1 MKNLRRIMGNIL
13 LSVFIITVFIPY
25 FGLSEQAIIN
35 TGGGTLNVR
44 QEESTKSKL
53 ITRLKNGTL
62 VEADKIGDEWTH
74 IFSGK
79 TEGYV
84 QTKYLKFSGQ
94 IAGKDVYSNGDT
106 LYVRESPDNE
116 SRILSVVS
124 CQEPIHVISTE
135 NGWSMV
141 SVGSVRGYIQYEKI
155 SNQNDKA
162 TQPANA
168 VLTQGILLKKQAVY
182 SQPDKKSKV
191 ITTLPKKWSAS
202 AIQYDSKWCMVYVD
216 GEYGYVPSSAIQMTG
231 ADIVN
236 EKADA
241 MNINDYTASYYN
253 GKVLSKTLSLYASPT
268 DDLQNTWLT
277 VDLSEGED
285 FKVLQRD
292 YEYEG
297 NQWARIWLNDGT
309 IGWIPVDGVT
319 FSSEMSTYHYAN
331 PISKGATATAYVG
344 ETDAKVYEGPT
355 ARTKTLGTIPSGSEI
370 QITIGDAFSG
380 ITYQGLHG
388 WISNND
394 ITFGFAI
401 SGNWQEESTDNAS
414 APAATPRP
422 VADDTNFISTET
434 AKSKAIS
441 ALKKKYSK
449 FNESNL
455 VCSHETY
462 GSSLWG
468 IKGPLD
474 FFVFSRKDGK
484 YMYGVM
490 IDSITGETLYIEDYT
505 SFGTESKADVPATR
519 KPDPTATPLP
529 DYAISASQAR
539 SIADSALASAYGDFA
554 GAPVTSVLCDAYA
567 WKPGYEGPFWQLDYI
582 DTDGNCIFMCMVHCD
597 TGNVIYINDTW
608 DASLTEIDYSDPIP
622 TEEPPQGE
630 IMSQEAAKDIGYRY
644 LSAKYPSFISTQFER
659 VEESFS
665 DEGKHGPYYR
675 FSYYK
680 EGERY
685 STYSVDVNAIT
696 GEIEYSFGGM
706 PDEGNG

>member
-1 MKNLRRIMGNIL
+1 MKNLRRITWTVL
-13 LSVFIITVFIPY
+13 LSFFMISVFFPGAA
-25 FGLSEQAIIN
+25 FPEQAIIS

-44 QEESTKSKL
+44 QEESTRSKL
-53 ITRLKNGTL
+53 ITRLQNGTL
-62 VEADKIGDEWTH
+62 VEADKVGDEWTH
-74 IFSGK
+74 IISGK
-79 TEGYV
+79 VEGYV
-84 QTKYLKFSGQ
+84 QTKYLRLSGQ
-94 IAGKDVYSNGDT
+94 ITGKDVYSNGDT
-106 LYVRESPDNE
+106 LYVREAPDDE
-116 SRILSVVS
+116 SKILSVVS
-124 CQEPIHVISTE
+124 CREPVHVISTE

-141 SVGSVRGYIQYEKI
+141 SAGNIRGYIRYEKI
-155 SNQNDKA
+155 SEQNDQA

-191 ITTLPKKWSAS
+191 ITTLPKKWSAA
-202 AIQYDSKWCMVYVD
+202 AIQYDNKWCMVYVD

-241 MNINDYTASYYN
+241 MNINDYTAAYYN
-253 GKVLSKTLSLYASPT
+253 GKAPSKNLSLYASPT
-268 DDLQNTWLT
+268 DDLQNVWLT
-277 VDLSEGED
+277 VDLSEDEA

-297 NQWARIWLNDGT
+297 KQWARIWLNDGT

-331 PISKGATATAYVG
+331 PISRGATATAYVG
-344 ETDAKVYEGPT
+344 ENGAKVYEGT
-355 ARTKTLGTIPSGSEI
+355 SARTKTIGTIPAGNEVLVS
-370 QITIGDAFSG
+370 IGDAFSG
-380 ITYQGLHG
+380 VTYQGLHG

-401 SGNWQEESTDNAS
+401 SGNWQEESTDSAS
-414 APAATPRP
+414 APAVTPRP
-422 VADDTNFISTET
+422 AADDTVFISAET

-441 ALKKKYSK
+441 ALRKKYSK

-455 VCSHETY
+455 ICSHDTY

-490 IDSITGETLYIEDYT
+490 IDSITGETLYTEDYT

-554 GAPVTSVLCDAYA
+554 GAPVTSVRCDAYA

-582 DTDGNCIFMCMVHCD
+582 DTDGNCIFMCMVQCN

-608 DASLTEIDYSDPIP
+608 DASLTEIDYSDPVP

-630 IMSQEAAKDIGYRY
+630 IMSQEAAKDIGDRY
-644 LSAKYPSFISTQFER
+644 LRAKYPLFTSARIER
-659 VEESFS
+659 VESFFRE
-665 DEGKHGPYYR
+665 EGKHGPFYQFEYYE
-675 FSYYK
+675 
-680 EGERY
+680 EGEIS
-685 STYSVDVNAIT
+685 STYSVEVNAVS

-706 PDEGNG
+706 PDEANG

>member
-1 MKNLRRIMGNIL
+1 MKNLRRIIGNIL

-25 FGLSEQAIIN
+25 FGLSEQALIN

-74 IFSGK
+74 ISSGK

-106 LYVRESPDNE
+106 LYVREAPDNE

-490 IDSITGETLYIEDYT
+490 IDSITGEALYIEDYT

-554 GAPVTSVLCDAYA
+554 GAPVASVLCDAYA

-630 IMSQEAAKDIGYRY
+630 IMSQEAAKDIGDRY
-644 LSAKYPSFISTQFER
+644 LRAKYPLFTSARIER
-659 VEESFS
+659 VESFFRE
-665 DEGKHGPYYR
+665 EGKHGPFYQFEYYE
-675 FSYYK
+675 
-680 EGERY
+680 EGEIS
-685 STYSVDVNAIT
+685 STYSVEVNAVS

-706 PDEGNG
+706 PDEANG